1 MDAHRGHGPTT
12 STAVMAA
19 ATDHVRLGYHYL
31 NTGDLDGY
39 ASLLDPQAE
48 VRRPGHRPPVRG
60 RDRVVR
66 WLAETAADRQVH
78 EVFEVFGHH
87 DRVAVTG
94 RLIGPTPGARQDVG
108 FADFFQVSEIGLLLT
123 QTRYYFTDPG

>member
-1 MDAHRGHGPTT
+1 MDAHRGHGPT

-39 ASLLDPQAE
+39 ASLLDPMAE
-48 VRRPGHRPPVRG
+48 VRDPGHRPPVRG
-60 RDRVVR
+60 RERVVR
-66 WLAETAADRQVH
+66 WWAENVADQRVH
-78 EVFEVFGHH
+78 EVLEVFGHH

-94 RLIGPTPGARQDVG
+94 RLLGPASGARRDVG
-108 FADFFQVSEIGLLLT
+108 FADVFQVSEIGLLLT